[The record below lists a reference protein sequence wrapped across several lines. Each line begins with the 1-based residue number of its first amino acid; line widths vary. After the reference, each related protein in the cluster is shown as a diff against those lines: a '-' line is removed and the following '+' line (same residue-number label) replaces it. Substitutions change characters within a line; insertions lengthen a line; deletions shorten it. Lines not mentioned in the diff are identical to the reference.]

1 MVLSLVAVGAK
12 VTAAIANGIIGQVN
26 GQGLT
31 QVVPTGVAGTG
42 VSVGPRGKVT
52 FANTAT
58 NIDLQGIFSATYD
71 DYLLIFHSRSSVT
84 SITAQLLDNTNTPNA
99 SANYDA
105 QVLIGT
111 STTAVVAQGLAG
123 TGWGI
128 SATTASIQ
136 DMEIRVF
143 SPNLAEETRALVH
156 STSTSNPM
164 TTSAAVAERGLL
176 HRLTVQYTGLRVVL
190 SVAGPVGSV
199 RVYGYN
205 PN

>member
-58 NIDLQGIFSATYD
+58 NIDLQGIFSATFD
-71 DYLLIFHSRSSVT
+71 DYFLIFHSRSSVT
-84 SITAQLLDNTNTPNA
+84 SISAQLLDNTNTPNTA
-99 SANYDA
+99 ANYDA
-105 QVLIGT
+105 QVIIGT
-111 STTAVVAQGLAG
+111 GASAVVAQGLAG
-123 TGWGI
+123 TNWGL
-128 SATTASIQ
+128 SATSASIQ
-136 DMEIRVF
+136 DMEFRVF

-164 TTSAAVAERGLL
+164 TATAAVAERGLM
-176 HRLTVQYTGLRVVL
+176 HRLTAQYTGLRISL
-190 SVAGPVGSV
+190 FAAGPVGSV